1 MNRNELLQ
9 VQGGGWLLIAGVVA
23 GAITFVIGVIDG
35 FIRPLSCHD

>member
-1 MNRNELLQ
+1 MKEKELLQ
-9 VQGGGWLLIAGVVA
+9 VEGGGWLLIAGVVA

>member
-1 MNRNELLQ
+1 MNHNELLV

-35 FIRPLSCHD
+35 FIRPLSCHE

>member
-1 MNRNELLQ
+1 MKETELLQ
-9 VQGGGWLLIAGVVA
+9 VEGGGWLLIAGVVA